1 MNDKK
6 FLEKL
11 KKTQFEIDL
20 LIDDLIKEALK
31 AFPTYDEA
39 IQSIQKQKFL
49 LWGSTGEL
57 IIREAINKIEKIAL
71 KKPTKE

>member
-11 KKTQFEIDL
+11 KRTRFDINC
-20 LIDDLIKEALK
+20 LIDNLVKEVLETFSTYEEAVEALRK
-31 AFPTYDEA
+31 E
-39 IQSIQKQKFL
+39 KFL
-49 LWGSTGEL
+49 LWGSIGEL